1 MWVQAVNFR
10 ETLKC
15 IAKTV
20 VGLDVSLDHPPH
32 VGYMH
37 DWFAACLIQKVIRG
51 KIYRRRTAERL
62 GRPISVGFV
71 QVRRDSTVAH
81 LTAAFPPTHTS
92 THMPNTLH
100 SSTVLSSSAPRLS
113 RYLVHKCGHLHP
125 CSFPGSDLPPPPPHS
140 QPSPASTHSP
150 RSQTRSHTRSHT
162 RCTPCTKPRAG
173 AGRSRSRPPVPA
185 AGATAAGTAPGG

>member
-1 MWVQAVNFR
+1 MPCIWSAVNPVGEDGGVWVQAVNFR

-62 GRPISVGFV
+62 GRPVSVGFV
-71 QVRRDSTVAH
+71 QVRMDLRHLPTPLSPQHTHKHMHACPTPST
-81 LTAAFPPTHTS
+81 
-92 THMPNTLH
+92 
-100 SSTVLSSSAPRLS
+100 
-113 RYLVHKCGHLHP
+113 
-125 CSFPGSDLPPPPPHS
+125 
-140 QPSPASTHSP
+140 
-150 RSQTRSHTRSHT
+150 
-162 RCTPCTKPRAG
+162 
-173 AGRSRSRPPVPA
+173 RPPFCHPLPLA
-185 AGATAAGTAPGG
+185 